1 MRLGAQRMRIF
12 KGTKL
17 WDIYGVEETT
27 ERHRHRY
34 EGNYDEFSELF
45 KMPKEQGYKL
55 VISAKSNFVE
65 AIELE
70 EHPFFIGIQY
80 HPELKTKVGKP
91 HPLFKALIDALEEH
105 DQRGM

>member
-1 MRLGAQRMRIF
+1 
-12 KGTKL
+12 
-17 WDIYGVEETT
+17 
-27 ERHRHRY
+27 
-34 EGNYDEFSELF
+34 
-45 KMPKEQGYKL
+45 L

-91 HPLFKALIDALEEH
+91 HPLFRALVDAL
-105 DQRGM
+105 